1 MKRLLGSTNMKKRIV
16 VGVSGATGAIF
27 GIRILEVLR
36 EDSSVEVHLVVTDA
50 AALTIREETNWAVE
64 DVLALADEWHDLS
77 DIGASIS
84 SGSFRTEGMI
94 IAPCSIKSM
103 SMISNSINGNLLIRA
118 ADVTLKEKR
127 KLVLMVR
134 ETPLH
139 MGHLRLMMNLA
150 EIGAMIHPPMPAF
163 YTKPQSIDDI
173 INHTAG
179 RVLDQFG
186 IDSKLVKRWSG
197 TSGTKAK
204 PRRGREPRECIR
216 AN

>member
-1 MKRLLGSTNMKKRIV
+1 MKKRIV
-16 VGVSGATGAIF
+16 VGISGATGAIF

-36 EDSSVEVHLVVTDA
+36 KDPSVEVHLVVTDA
-50 AALTIREETNWAVE
+50 AALTIREETNWAAE
-64 DVLALADEWHDLS
+64 DVLALADDWYDLS

-139 MGHLRLMMNLA
+139 MGHLKLMMNLA
-150 EIGAMIHPPMPAF
+150 EIGAVIQPPMPAF
-163 YTKPQSIDDI
+163 YTQPQGIDDI
-173 INHTAG
+173 INHTVG

-197 TSGTKAK
+197 ISGTKAK
-204 PRRGREPRECIR
+204 LPRGGESRECIR
-216 AN
+216 AS